1 VKLFIIS
8 KKLKICIK
16 NCFKFIIKL
25 ILSGLLLKS
34 FEFMVKFDFD
44 FSKSKKIFNFGL
56 TQELKRISST
66 DQLKIQKNIRNQ
78 ALKYL
83 KEFLFQL
90 PTLPNLDEY
99 EKLVEQNERGLL
111 VFENV
116 KQKREITSVSFS
128 NNEWAV
134 SFNQENDGD
143 DETVDDDVIRMQIS
157 VFEKHL
163 ENASKENRVED
174 IEICRRNL
182 NELSIVLNSRNYR
195 FI

>member
-1 VKLFIIS
+1 
-8 KKLKICIK
+8 
-16 NCFKFIIKL
+16 L

-174 IEICRRNL
+174 IEICKRNL

>member
-1 VKLFIIS
+1 MKLFIIS

-174 IEICRRNL
+174 IEICKRNL
-182 NELSIVLNSRNYR
+182 NELTIVLNSRNYR

>member
-1 VKLFIIS
+1 MKLFIIS

-174 IEICRRNL
+174 IEICKRNL

>member
-1 VKLFIIS
+1 MKLFIIS

-44 FSKSKKIFNFGL
+44 FSKSKKIFNFRL

-174 IEICRRNL
+174 IEICKRNL
-182 NELSIVLNSRNYR
+182 NELTIVLNSRNYR

>member
-1 VKLFIIS
+1 
-8 KKLKICIK
+8 
-16 NCFKFIIKL
+16 
-25 ILSGLLLKS
+25 
-34 FEFMVKFDFD
+34 MVKFDFV
-44 FSKSKKIFNFGL
+44 FLKSKKIFNFGL

-78 ALKYL
+78 AVKYL

-90 PTLPNLDEY
+90 PTLPNLVEY
-99 EKLVEQNERGLL
+99 EKLVEQNERGLFL
-111 VFENV
+111 FENV

-143 DETVDDDVIRMQIS
+143 DETVDDDDVIRMQIS

-163 ENASKENRVED
+163 EKAIKENRVED
-174 IEICRRNL
+174 IEICKRNL
-182 NELSIVLNSRNYR
+182 NELSIVLNSRN
-195 FI
+195 

>member
-174 IEICRRNL
+174 IEICKRNL
-182 NELSIVLNSRNYR
+182 NELTIVLNSRNYR